1 MQSAV
6 TAVQM
11 AIRVLGVI
19 QIVLG
24 VLFWTATPSASST
37 CTY

>member
-24 VLFWTATPSASST
+24 VLF
-37 CTY
+37 